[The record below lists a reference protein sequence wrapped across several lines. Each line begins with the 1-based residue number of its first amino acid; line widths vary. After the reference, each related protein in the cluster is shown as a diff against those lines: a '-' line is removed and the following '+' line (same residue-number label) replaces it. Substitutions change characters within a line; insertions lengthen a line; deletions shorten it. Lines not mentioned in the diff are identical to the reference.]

1 MTDHPNAALYRSLF
15 DSMMAGDVE
24 AFSGAI
30 ADDIRYHVIGS
41 PDPIVGKEAVLASFG
56 GLDAAGFDFRGELHD
71 VVANDEHTIALVTAH
86 VTKDGETFTYRSAE
100 ILHFKDGKA
109 TERWAF
115 SDDTEAINR
124 FFGAE

>member
-1 MTDHPNAALYRSLF
+1 MADHPNAALYRSLF
-15 DSMMAGDVE
+15 DKMMAGDVE
-24 AFSGAI
+24 ALSEAI
-30 ADDIRYHVIGS
+30 ADDIKYHVIGS

-56 GLDAAGFDFRGELHD
+56 GLDDAGFDFQGELHD
-71 VVANDEHTIALVTAH
+71 VVANDDHTIALVEAH
-86 VTKDGETFTYRSAE
+86 VTKDGKTFSYRTAE

-124 FFGAE
+124 FFGS